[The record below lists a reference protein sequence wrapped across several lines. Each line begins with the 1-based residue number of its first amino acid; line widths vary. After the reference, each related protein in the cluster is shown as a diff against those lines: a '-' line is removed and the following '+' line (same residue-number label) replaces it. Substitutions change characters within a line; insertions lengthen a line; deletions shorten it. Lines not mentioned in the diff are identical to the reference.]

1 MAKFAT
7 FVLGLLTGILC
18 TYFFLTRVW
27 WPDVRFPGVAQ
38 TMQPTA
44 QTPVPE
50 PPIPVAQQSLIP
62 DPTPE
67 GIPALPEALASPP
80 FDQAIPSILPGEPPP
95 PIPQVSTLPTPEIA
109 NADLPIL
116 TSDIDKLR
124 ARALLIPVQGIEGK
138 KLRDD
143 FNDDRAGKHHE
154 AIDIMAPRGTPV
166 FATDDGKIEKL
177 FTSKPGGL

>member
-7 FVLGLLTGILC
+7 FFLGLFTGILC

-27 WPDVRFPGVAQ
+27 WPDVRFPGVVQ

-44 QTPVPE
+44 ETPVPE
-50 PPIPVAQQSLIP
+50 PPVPVAQQSLIP

-67 GIPALPEALASPP
+67 GTPALPEALASPP
-80 FDQAIPSILPGEPPP
+80 IAQAIPSILPGES
-95 PIPQVSTLPTPEIA
+95 PQLLPQASTVSTPEVGH
-109 NADLPIL
+109 ADLPIL
-116 TSDIDKLR
+116 TSDVDKLR

-138 KLRDD
+138 KLHDD

-154 AIDIMAPRGTPV
+154 AIDILAP
-166 FATDDGKIEKL
+166 
-177 FTSKPGGL
+177 